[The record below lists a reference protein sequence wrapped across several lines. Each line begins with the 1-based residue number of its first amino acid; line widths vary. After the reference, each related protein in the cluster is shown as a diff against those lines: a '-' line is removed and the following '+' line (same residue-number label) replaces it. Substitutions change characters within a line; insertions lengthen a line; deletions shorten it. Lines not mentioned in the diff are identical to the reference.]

1 MKQKQRKIHLI
12 VHLVKDF
19 VILALSVMLAI
30 ILARTGILEDFLTST
45 QELRVIGSLL
55 AGAFFTSMFSVAPA
69 TVVIAEIAKT
79 TPVLEVAFF
88 GGIGALLGD
97 VIIFRF
103 IKDNLAKDFL
113 YLIKKSG
120 SERWF
125 GIFRLKLFKWL
136 VPLIGAIVIAS
147 PLPDELGLAMMGLS
161 KMKSS
166 LFVPISFSLNFL
178 GILIISLIA
187 RVL

>member
-1 MKQKQRKIHLI
+1 MKQKDRESHVI
-12 VHLVKDF
+12 KDF
-19 VILALSVMLAI
+19 AIIVFSIIIAI
-30 ILARTGILEDFLTST
+30 ILAKTGILERILTST
-45 QELRVIGSLL
+45 SSLRILGSFF
-55 AGAFFTSMFSVAPA
+55 AGAFFTSIFSVAPA

-97 VIIFRF
+97 LIIFRF
-103 IKDNLAKDFL
+103 IKDNLAEDFF
-113 YLIKKSG
+113 YLIKKTKT
-120 SERWF
+120 ERWL
-125 GIFRLKLFKWL
+125 GIFRLKLFKRL
-136 VPLIGAIVIAS
+136 VPLIGAIIIAS

-161 KMKSS
+161 KVRTS
-166 LFVPISFSLNFL
+166 LFVPISFSLNFF